1 MVPAEATGAN
11 RVRRAD
17 VPPDENLI
25 LHRSFQ
31 GEREPLQQRVK
42 GPFVFDLIGR
52 HAGLRVEVNGR
63 GGDDAEEIGWVP

>member
-1 MVPAEATGAN
+1 MVAAEATGAN
-11 RVRRAD
+11 RVRGAD

-52 HAGLRVEVNGR
+52 HGA
-63 GGDDAEEIGWVP
+63 D